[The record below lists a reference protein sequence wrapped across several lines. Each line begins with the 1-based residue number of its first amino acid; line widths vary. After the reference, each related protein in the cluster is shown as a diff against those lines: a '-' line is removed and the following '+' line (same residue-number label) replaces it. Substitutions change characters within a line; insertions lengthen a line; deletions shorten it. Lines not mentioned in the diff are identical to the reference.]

1 MNDGARTTVSIYEE
15 FGVEPIINAV
25 GWVTRLGGY
34 VMDDVVI
41 SAMAQAAKHSVDM
54 TELQAAASKVI
65 SEITGA
71 EAGLV
76 TSGAAAGLLLAT
88 AACVTGADPSK
99 MARLP
104 ETEGMRNTVIVP
116 RSHRNLYDHA
126 VRTAGVRLIEVG
138 LSDRF
143 SGAGNRD
150 CEPWEIEAA
159 ITKDTA
165 AILYVATPWARPSL
179 DQVVEIGRRRGVPV
193 IVDAAAQLPPATNL
207 QAFIAAG
214 ADLVAFSGG
223 KAIGGPQSSGILCGR
238 RDLIEAAA
246 LQMLDLD
253 VVDELWLPPKQYID
267 RSGIHGV
274 PPHGIGRPCKVGKEE
289 IVGLLVALRQF
300 VKRDEKDAVE
310 AWSGLTR
317 ELHAQVEGIAGCT
330 VRIATSKWGADVLE
344 LTFPGDDAG
353 KRAAAVARELQT
365 GKPAIVAD
373 LSKLYEGVIRIN
385 PYCLRP
391 EQVRIIAGRLRRIV
405 N

>member
-1 MNDGARTTVSIYEE
+1 MSIYEE
-15 FGVEPIINAV
+15 LGVEPVINAV

-34 VMDDVVI
+34 VMDEAVVA
-41 SAMAQAAKHSVDM
+41 AMSQAARHSVDM
-54 TELQAAASKVI
+54 TELQAAASRVI
-65 SEITGA
+65 SDVTGA

-88 AACVTGADPSK
+88 AACVTGADPSR

-138 LSDRF
+138 LPDRF
-143 SGAGNRD
+143 SGAGVRD
-150 CEPWEIEAA
+150 CEAWEIEAA

-179 DQVVEIGRRRGVPV
+179 DLVVEVGRRHGVPV
-193 IVDAAAQLPPATNL
+193 IIDAAAQLPPASNL
-207 QAFIAAG
+207 KAFIAAG
-214 ADLVAFSGG
+214 ADLVAYSGG

-253 VVDELWLPPKQYID
+253 VVDEFWLPPKLFID
-267 RSGIHGV
+267 RAGIRGV

-300 VKRDEKDAVE
+300 VQRDEEKVVE
-310 AWSGLTR
+310 AWAKLTR
-317 ELHAQVEGIAGCT
+317 GLYAQIAGIAGCV
-330 VRIATSKWGADVLE
+330 VRISDGKRGAQAIDL
-344 LTFPGDDAG
+344 LFPGDDGG

-373 LSKLYEGVIRIN
+373 LSKLHEGIIRIN
-385 PYCLRP
+385 PYCLRA
-391 EQVRIIAGRLRRIV
+391 EHVEIIADRLRRILS
-405 N
+405 

>member
-1 MNDGARTTVSIYEE
+1 MNDGTQTTVSIYEE
-15 FGVEPIINAV
+15 FGVAPVINAV
-25 GWVTRLGGY
+25 GWVTRLGGF
-34 VMDDVVI
+34 VMDDAVVA
-41 SAMAQAAKHSVDM
+41 AMAQAARHSVDM

-65 SEITGA
+65 SDVTGA

-88 AACVTGADPSK
+88 AACVTGADPAK

-138 LSDRF
+138 IPDRF
-143 SGAGNRD
+143 SGAGIRD

-165 AILYVATPWARPSL
+165 AILYVATPRARPSIE
-179 DQVVEIGRRRGVPV
+179 QVVEVGRRHGVPV
-193 IVDAAAQLPPATNL
+193 IIDAAAQLPPAGNL
-207 QAFIAAG
+207 KAFIAAG

-246 LQMLDLD
+246 LQMIDLD
-253 VVDELWLPPKQYID
+253 VVDELWLPPKQFID
-267 RSGIHGV
+267 RSGIRGV

-289 IVGLLVALRQF
+289 IIGLLVALRQF
-300 VKRDEKDAVE
+300 VTRDGKGTVE
-310 AWSGLTR
+310 TWTGLTR
-317 ELHAQVEGIAGCT
+317 ELFAQVEGFAGD
-330 VRIATSKWGADVLE
+330 VARISIGQRGAAVLD
-344 LTFPGDDAG
+344 LTFQGDDAG
-353 KRAAAVARELQT
+353 KRAVALARELQT
-365 GKPAIVAD
+365 GKPAIAAD
-373 LSKLYEGVIRIN
+373 LSKLHEGVVRIN
-385 PYCLRP
+385 PYCLRL
-391 EQVRIIAGRLRRIV
+391 EQVEIIAARLRHIL

>member
-1 MNDGARTTVSIYEE
+1 MSIYEE

-25 GWVTRLGGY
+25 GWVTRLGGHI
-34 VMDDVVI
+34 MDETVV
-41 SAMAQAAKHSVDM
+41 SAMAQAARHSVDM

-65 SEITGA
+65 CEITGA

-88 AACVTGADPSK
+88 AACVTGADASK

-104 ETEGMRNTVIVP
+104 DTEGMRNTVIVP

-126 VRTAGVRLIEVG
+126 VRTTGVRLVEVG
-138 LSDRF
+138 VPDRF
-143 SGAGNRD
+143 SGAGIRD

-165 AILYVATPWARPSL
+165 AILYVATSWARPSL
-179 DQVVEIGRRRGVPV
+179 DQVVEVGRRHGVPV
-193 IVDAAAQLPPATNL
+193 IIDAAAQLPPASNL
-207 QAFIAAG
+207 KAFIAAG

-253 VVDELWLPPKQYID
+253 VVDELWLPPRQYID
-267 RSGIHGV
+267 RAGIRGV

-289 IVGLLVALRQF
+289 VVGLLVALKRF
-300 VKRDEKDAVE
+300 VERDEKGTAE
-310 AWSGLTR
+310 AWTGITR
-317 ELHAQVEGIAGCT
+317 QLHAQIEGIAGCT
-330 VRIATSKWGADVLE
+330 VRIATGKLGADVLD
-344 LTFPGDDAG
+344 LIFPGDDAG
-353 KRAAAVARELQT
+353 KRAADMARALQT
-365 GKPAIVAD
+365 GKPAIAAD
-373 LSKLYEGVIRIN
+373 VSKLYEGIIRIN
-385 PYCLRP
+385 PYSLRP
-391 EQVRIIAGRLRRIV
+391 EQVRIIAGRLRQILS
-405 N
+405 

>member
-15 FGVEPIINAV
+15 FGVEPVINAV

-34 VMDDVVI
+34 VMDEAVVA
-41 SAMAQAAKHSVDM
+41 AMSQAARHSVDM

-65 SEITGA
+65 SEHTGA

-76 TSGAAAGLLLAT
+76 TSGAAAGLLLAA
-88 AACVTGADPSK
+88 AACVTGSDASK

-138 LSDRF
+138 LPDRF
-143 SGAGNRD
+143 SGAGVRD
-150 CEPWEIEAA
+150 CEAWEIEAA

-165 AILYVATPWARPSL
+165 AILYVAAPWARPSL
-179 DQVVEIGRRRGVPV
+179 DQVVEVGRRHGVP
-193 IVDAAAQLPPATNL
+193 IIIDAAAQLPPASNL
-207 QAFIAAG
+207 KAFIAAG

-253 VVDELWLPPKQYID
+253 VVDEFWLPPKQFID
-267 RSGIHGV
+267 RSGIRGV

-300 VKRDEKDAVE
+300 VKRDEKKTVE
-310 AWSGLTR
+310 AWAKLTR
-317 ELHAQVEGIAGCT
+317 DLHAQIAGIAGCV
-330 VRIATSKWGADVLE
+330 VRISDGKRGAQAIDL
-344 LTFPGDDAG
+344 LFPGDDGG

-373 LSKLYEGVIRIN
+373 LSKLHEGIIRIN
-385 PYCLRP
+385 PYCLRA
-391 EQVRIIAGRLRRIV
+391 EHVEIIADRLHRIL